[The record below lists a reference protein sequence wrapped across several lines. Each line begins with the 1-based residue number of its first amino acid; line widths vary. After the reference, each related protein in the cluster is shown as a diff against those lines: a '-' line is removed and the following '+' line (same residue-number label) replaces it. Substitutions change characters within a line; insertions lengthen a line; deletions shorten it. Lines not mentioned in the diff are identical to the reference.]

1 MVSLMTLHAAKGL
14 EFEIVFLPGWEEG
27 VFPNQRAMDE
37 GGASALEEE
46 RRLAYVGLT
55 RARQQAHVSFAA
67 NRRIYNQWQTSI
79 PSRFVE
85 ELPDK
90 DIEAVIDS
98 GLYGSYP
105 ANTGFE
111 DDAPGEWT
119 AAGRGPGFQRMQAAQ
134 GLIKDEGVID
144 GRAKVIN
151 SLPPS
156 SNIKR
161 GIRIFHQK
169 FGYGKV
175 VAVDGNKLE
184 VEFEKAGVKKVM
196 DSFVEPA

>member
-1 MVSLMTLHAAKGL
+1 
-14 EFEIVFLPGWEEG
+14 
-27 VFPNQRAMDE
+27 
-37 GGASALEEE
+37 
-46 RRLAYVGLT
+46 
-55 RARQQAHVSFAA
+55 
-67 NRRIYNQWQTSI
+67 
-79 PSRFVE
+79 
-85 ELPDK
+85 
-90 DIEAVIDS
+90 
-98 GLYGSYP
+98 
-105 ANTGFE
+105 
-111 DDAPGEWT
+111 
-119 AAGRGPGFQRMQAAQ
+119 MQSAQ